1 MQVEPIAAARAGGG
15 VAFIATFIPL
25 ADRHRPSVTY
35 SRSHTP
41 GHHPRFPRPPDV
53 PTWLMAT
60 EESRR
65 SSPQLLASRIDRLPR
80 IWRLL
85 AGGIAGG
92 FAGGLVAGLG
102 ARGAMR
108 LIGMAAGEEAQGT
121 APTGEIVGRFT
132 WLGTLG
138 ILEFAVIVGIGAGL
152 YYVWIRRFLPFSGL
166 MKGLAFGGILLT
178 TLAIELMLSDEF
190 AFFRPPIL
198 GVSLFALLPLVFG
211 VVAVP
216 VADHFVAAIPPRDDH
231 PRRTQIGK
239 WTIVGASVLGSLL
252 ASFNLIGALVDSV

>member
-1 MQVEPIAAARAGGG
+1 VKGSESLIA
-15 VAFIATFIPL
+15 
-25 ADRHRPSVTY
+25 
-35 SRSHTP
+35 
-41 GHHPRFPRPPDV
+41 
-53 PTWLMAT
+53 
-60 EESRR
+60 SRR
-65 SSPQLLASRIDRLPR
+65 PAILVNQPTEQVLSLDRLERSAGPVVFACRRGSPSPVPDAELLASRIDRLPR

-108 LIGMAAGEEAQGT
+108 LIGMAAGDVAQGT

-138 ILEFAVIVGIGAGL
+138 ILEFALIVGIAAGL
-152 YYVWIRRFLPFSGL
+152 YYVWIRRFVPFSGL

-178 TLAIELMLSDEF
+178 TFAIELMLSDEF

-216 VADHFVAAIPPRDDH
+216 VADHFVAAMPPSDEY
-231 PRRTQIGK
+231 PRRTHIGK

>member
-1 MQVEPIAAARAGGG
+1 MRWRHS
-15 VAFIATFIPL
+15 
-25 ADRHRPSVTY
+25 DRT
-35 SRSHTP
+35 
-41 GHHPRFPRPPDV
+41 
-53 PTWLMAT
+53 
-60 EESRR
+60 
-65 SSPQLLASRIDRLPR
+65 ASRIDRLPR
-80 IWRLL
+80 TWRLL

-108 LIGMAAGEEAQGT
+108 LIGMAAGEQAQGT

-138 ILEFAVIVGIGAGL
+138 LLWFAVLVGIAAGL
-152 YYVWIRRFLPFSGL
+152 YYVWIRRFVPSSGL

-190 AFFRPPIL
+190 AFFEPPIL

-216 VADHFVAAIPPRDDH
+216 VADRFVAATPPRGEH
-231 PRRTQIGK
+231 PRRTEIGK
-239 WTIVGASVLGSLL
+239 WTLVGASVLGSLL
-252 ASFNLIGALVDSV
+252 AFINLIGALVDSV